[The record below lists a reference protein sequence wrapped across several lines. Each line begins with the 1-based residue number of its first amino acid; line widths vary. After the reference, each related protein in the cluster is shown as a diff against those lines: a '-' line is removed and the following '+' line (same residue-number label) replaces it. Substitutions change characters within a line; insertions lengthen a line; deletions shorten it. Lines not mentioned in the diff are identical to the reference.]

1 MKGTTRCTLLTAAM
15 AMVIV
20 LPLGARQSAAPDLD
34 RSQRATLQAIVAA
47 VDRATSSGAQ
57 PADWPVHTLRAS
69 DGSHYVAFSLIAP
82 PGIVPNQSVAL
93 YVRLAT
99 RRVEGV
105 STTTLERSAVA
116 EWLAGQRS
124 TPLPKERGIAFGE
137 MPQYGAG
144 ASASR
149 AGTLVPQNL
158 QLLEMERERARE
170 RREERDR
177 ERKATLEGESQRG
190 ARPLLPFEDFDLNAV
205 SAADSGGTVVIRRSL
220 TAGPGDYVLSVAWAD
235 PKAKDPGRAVT
246 VVQRP
251 LNLPVASTSEF
262 GLSSVIIADS
272 VGVQQTP
279 LRSDEQSKRPYS
291 IGPIEI
297 VPARDAVFTS
307 DEPLSLVIQVINPRA
322 GADGK
327 PDVAV
332 GFRVT
337 RTTGARQEHIGTL
350 SPQVY
355 NRTTL
360 PLDFDVAKGH
370 PIFAAVEVPLNT
382 FKRGAY
388 RMQVMAE
395 DRLSGASA
403 ASDAT
408 FTVVATPAV
417 LLRDAPSVAPSF
429 RRDAVLEPA
438 LVTAMVDTLRPPRP
452 SSALTAALDAARD
465 RRFID
470 LVRED
475 TVDPSERGIR
485 AVLRALSLYALGDT
499 ATAVAVPLRQATEA
513 GAPVAAIQ
521 TLTGGLRAF
530 EGNDREA
537 LAAWQRAV
545 DAGLPGATLGPL
557 MVDAYLRQGDSTR
570 ATELA
575 QTTLATRPGDPE
587 MVRRLASA
595 HIAAG
600 QMPLAIPLLD
610 QRLQQQPDDLDAQ
623 WLLLHALF
631 SGYVKGDGAANET
644 AGRARFKEVAARYI
658 AANGRHAGLAT
669 EWLAVVQ

>member
-1 MKGTTRCTLLTAAM
+1 MKGITRCTLLTAAM
-15 AMVIV
+15 AIMI
-20 LPLGARQSAAPDLD
+20 LPPLGGQQPEAPDLD
-34 RSQRATLQAIVAA
+34 RDQRATLQAIVAA
-47 VDRATSSGAQ
+47 VDRAASGGTQ

-69 DGSHYVAFSLIAP
+69 DGSHYVAFSLVAP
-82 PGIVPNQSVAL
+82 PGLAPNQRVAL

-99 RRVEGV
+99 RRLEGV
-105 STTTLERSAVA
+105 TTTLERSAVS

-137 MPQYGAG
+137 MPTYGAG
-144 ASASR
+144 AIASR
-149 AGTLVPQNL
+149 GTVGPQGL

-177 ERKATLEGESQRG
+177 ERKATLEGESQRA

-205 SAADSGGTVVIRRSL
+205 SAADAGGTAVIRRSL

-235 PKAKDPGRAVT
+235 PKAKDPARAIT

-251 LNLPVASTSEF
+251 LNLPIASTSEF

-279 LRSDEQSKRPYS
+279 LRSDEQAKRPYS

-307 DEPLSLVIQVINPRA
+307 DEPLSLVVQVINPRA

-337 RTTGARQEHIGTL
+337 RTTGARQEHVGIL

-355 NRTTL
+355 DRTTL
-360 PLDFDVAKGH
+360 PPDFDVAKGH
-370 PIFAAVEVPLNT
+370 PIFAAVEVPLHT

-388 RMQVMAE
+388 RMQVMAD
-395 DRLSGASA
+395 DRLGGASA
-403 ASDAT
+403 TADAT

-417 LLRDAPSVAPSF
+417 LLREAPSVAPSF
-429 RRDAVLEPA
+429 RRDALLEPA
-438 LVTAMVDTLRPPRP
+438 LVTAMVDSLRPPRP
-452 SSALTAALDAARD
+452 SPGLAAALDAAREG
-465 RRFID
+465 RFID

-475 TVDPSERGIR
+475 AVDPGESGIR
-485 AVLRALSLYALGDT
+485 AVLRALALYSLGDT
-499 ATAVAVPLRQATEA
+499 TTAVALRLRQATDT
-513 GAPVAAIQ
+513 GAPVAAIH

-537 LAAWQRAV
+537 LAAWHSAV
-545 DAGLPGATLGPL
+545 DSGLPRATLGPL
-557 MVDAYLRQGDSTR
+557 MVDAYLRQGDNAR
-570 ATELA
+570 ASELA
-575 QTTLATRPGDPE
+575 QSTLAARPGDPE
-587 MVRRLASA
+587 ITRRLAA
-595 HIAAG
+595 THIAAG
-600 QMPLAIPLLD
+600 QIARATPLLE
-610 QRLQQQPDDLDAQ
+610 QRLQQQPDDVDAQ

-631 SGYVKGDGAANET
+631 AGYVNGEGATKEPSFRT
-644 AGRARFKEVAARYI
+644 RFKDVAGPYI
-658 AANGRHAGLAT
+658 AANGRHATLAA

>member
-15 AMVIV
+15 AIMI
-20 LPLGARQSAAPDLD
+20 LPPLGGQQPEAPDLD
-34 RSQRATLQAIVAA
+34 RDQRATLQAIVAA
-47 VDRATSSGAQ
+47 VDRAASGGTQ

-69 DGSHYVAFSLIAP
+69 DGSHYVAFSLVAP
-82 PGIVPNQSVAL
+82 PGLAPNQRVAL

-99 RRVEGV
+99 RRLEGV
-105 STTTLERSAVA
+105 TTTLERSAVS

-137 MPQYGAG
+137 MPTYGAG
-144 ASASR
+144 AIASR
-149 AGTLVPQNL
+149 GTVGPQGL

-177 ERKATLEGESQRG
+177 ERKATLEGESQRA

-513 GAPVAAIQ
+513 GAPVGAIH

-537 LAAWQRAV
+537 LAAWHSAI
-545 DAGLPGATLGPL
+545 DSGLPRATLGPV
-557 MVDAYLRQGDSTR
+557 MVDAYLRQGDNAR
-570 ATELA
+570 ASELA
-575 QTTLATRPGDPE
+575 QSTLAARPGDPE
-587 MVRRLASA
+587 MTRRLAA
-595 HIAAG
+595 THIAAG
-600 QMPLAIPLLD
+600 QIALATPLLE
-610 QRLQQQPDDLDAQ
+610 QQLQLQPDDVDAQ

-631 SGYVKGDGAANET
+631 AGYVNGEGAA
-644 AGRARFKEVAARYI
+644 RDSSFRSRFKDVAARYI
-658 AANGRHAGLAT
+658 AANGRHATLAA